1 MLLPRSCCIDNK
13 CIPKRHTSPPTAC
26 VTVAEVRKRGD
37 DFWKEFEF
45 FLSDWAVGLVLDVAL
60 VTLIT
65 PAAVLGR
72 RSVPKGAKT
81 PNGMGLVMRLC
92 TQLMRHSH
100 TLCCVL

>member
-1 MLLPRSCCIDNK
+1 M
-13 CIPKRHTSPPTAC
+13 
-26 VTVAEVRKRGD
+26 AEVRKRGD

-72 RSVPKGAKT
+72 QGMSNGTKK
-81 PNGMGLVMRLC
+81 PNGTYCLC
-92 TQLMRHSH
+92 IVTPSSRMMFHAVLIQLLPLQPRRHHSAVPLPEH
-100 TLCCVL
+100 GAHCNV